1 MQRNFFQIEKK
12 IYQSIIKTLPKK
24 RYYPLSEPEIKKID
38 EKYLVSC
45 LKTGWV
51 SSSGIYLEKFKKRL
65 SYITKKKF
73 IVPVINGTSALHL
86 ALIASG
92 IKKNDEVIVS
102 DLSYVSAANAVVY
115 TGGVPN
121 FVDID
126 SKTYSICPIKLEK
139 YLKKISIKK
148 KGHLFNLKTK
158 RYIKAVMLVHVFGYS
173 GEIIKIRKI
182 CKKYNLKFIEDASE
196 CLGSYYKKKHLG
208 TFGDFG
214 VLSFNGNKII
224 TTGGGGAVISNSKK
238 ESNLIEHLSKNSK
251 IKHSWKFFHDRLGY
265 NYKLSNLSAALGYS
279 QILRLNYLLK
289 KRLRLF
295 NQYKKVMSKINGIK
309 MFEPIKDSNPNH
321 WLISFRLEKN
331 LAKFQKKILNYL
343 NKNKVFSRPP
353 WELMSSLPMYK
364 NCPKDNN
371 LNAKK
376 IQKTVICL
384 PSSL

>member
-1 MQRNFFQIEKK
+1 MKKNFFQIEKR
-12 IYQSIIKTLPKK
+12 IYDSILKTLPVKK
-24 RYYPLSEPEIKKID
+24 YYPLSEPVINKND
-38 EKYLVSC
+38 EKFVIHC

-51 SSSGIYLEKFKKRL
+51 SSNGIYLEKFKEKL
-65 SYITKKKF
+65 KKITKKKY

-92 IKKNDEVIVS
+92 IKKNDEVIVP

-115 TGGVPN
+115 TGAVPN

-126 SKTYSICPIKLEK
+126 IKTYSICPIKLEK
-139 YLKKISIKK
+139 YLQKITKIKK
-148 KGHLFNLKTK
+148 GYLFNIKTK
-158 RYIKAVMLVHVFGYS
+158 RYIKALMLVHVFGYA
-173 GEIIKIRKI
+173 GEILKIKKI

-214 VLSFNGNKII
+214 ILSFNGNKIV
-224 TTGGGGAVISNSKK
+224 TSGGGGAVISSSKQK
-238 ESNLIEHLSKNSK
+238 SILIEHLSKNSK
-251 IKHSWKFFHDRLGY
+251 VKHMWRFFHDRIGY

-279 QILRLNYLLK
+279 QILKLNYLLK
-289 KRLRLF
+289 KRSILF
-295 NQYKKVMSKINGIK
+295 DRYKNTMSKIDGIE
-309 MFEPIKDSNPNH
+309 MFVPIKDSKPNH
-321 WLISFRLEKN
+321 WLISFRLEN
-331 LAKFQKKILNYL
+331 KFGKYQKKILNFL
-343 NKNKVFSRPP
+343 NNKKVFSRPP
-353 WELMSSLPMYK
+353 WELMSNLPMYK

-376 IQKTVICL
+376 IQNAVICL